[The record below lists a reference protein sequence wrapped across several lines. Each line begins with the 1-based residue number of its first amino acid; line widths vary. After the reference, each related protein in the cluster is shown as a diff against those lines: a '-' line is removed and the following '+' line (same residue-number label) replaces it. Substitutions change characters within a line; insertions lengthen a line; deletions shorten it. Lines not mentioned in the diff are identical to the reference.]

1 MQKVKIKIPK
11 KKPEEVAS
19 NNEGASGLPQIQ
31 YDENGDPISTPECPV
46 DVEGMK
52 KMKAHMEQLTKETME
67 HQARMIMWAT
77 PMALRVRG
85 RKNNNSALYIAS
97 LTFLCVDGCDNFF
110 TVTRNFLLENVMEN
124 EALKELDLHI
134 DNLGTNIKICVDQII
149 NRSKCYVSEFDF
161 QIHSVEDKVI
171 YLPCY
176 ESGSGEEKVFEL
188 NADCYMGLKY
198 IEDMIYRC
206 AVGEDTFFNFATLI
220 ASKGAFSTGFF
231 EIQDIDGVIA
241 LASGKRTPRGFFAKI
256 KSIFS
261 KDKGSDNLAVVI
273 KGRRRPPK
281 PWPQYDGNPTYDAE
295 TRARKDKE
303 AEEKAQREWE
313 AMEDDE
319 VTLMM
324 PYSTDGVFYKKDK
337 FKGMTI
343 ELMENAYY
351 GTEEQYSTT
360 LTNYNCVIGGKN
372 YTALRGKNKAGD
384 VQIFLL
390 DDDNMAKLNKLIEEF

>member
-1 MQKVKIKIPK
+1 MQKVQIKIPK
-11 KKPEEVAS
+11 KQEDIT
-19 NNEGASGLPQIQ
+19 NNSGARTSQIQ
-31 YDENGDPISTPECPV
+31 YDENGDPISTSDAPI
-46 DVEGMK
+46 DVEAFKAMQ
-52 KMKAHMEQLTKETME
+52 AHMDQLTKETME

-85 RKNNNSALYIAS
+85 KKNNGAALYIAS

-110 TVTRNFLLENVMEN
+110 TVTRNFLLDDLLEN
-124 EALKELDLHI
+124 EALKDLDLHI
-134 DNLGTNIKICVDQII
+134 DNMGTNIKICVDQII
-149 NRSKCYVSEFDF
+149 NRSKCYVSEFNFRIDD
-161 QIHSVEDKVI
+161 INDKVI

-176 ESGSGEEKVFEL
+176 ESATGEEKIFEI

-206 AVGEDTFFNFATLI
+206 AVEENTFFSFATLI

-231 EIQDIDGVIA
+231 EIENIDNIVA
-241 LASGKRTPRGFFAKI
+241 LTSGQRTPRGFFNKL
-256 KSIFS
+256 KRLFS

-281 PWPQYDGNPTYDAE
+281 PLPQYDRNPSFDEE
-295 TRARKDKE
+295 TMAQKDRE

-313 AMEDDE
+313 AMEDEE

-324 PYSTDGVFYKKDK
+324 TYSTDGVFYKKDK

-351 GTEEQYSTT
+351 GSEEQYSTT
-360 LTNYNCVIGGKN
+360 LTNYNCEVGGKN
-372 YTALRGKNKAGD
+372 YTALRGKNKEGNIY
-384 VQIFLL
+384 IFLL
-390 DDDNMAKLNKLIEEF
+390 SEENMAKLNKMIEEF